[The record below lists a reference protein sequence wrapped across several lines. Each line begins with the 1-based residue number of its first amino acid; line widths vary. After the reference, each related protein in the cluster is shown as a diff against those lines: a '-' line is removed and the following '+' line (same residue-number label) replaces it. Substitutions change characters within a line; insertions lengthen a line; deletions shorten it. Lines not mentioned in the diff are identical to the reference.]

1 MRVLI
6 FTDVNAADSA
16 MLFGE
21 TLRLATRHGLEIIGI
36 VTSRPERFRFARGEK
51 ARRMVRR
58 AMIAAG
64 NRDVSFRSVFSP
76 SIDSARLERR
86 YGIPTFVPP
95 GRDINQPEF
104 VETLG
109 RLRPDLALSYNCLG
123 VFRRNLLDTVGQAV
137 NYHAGLLPHYRGV
150 MATAFSVLAGERES
164 GFTFHRMTEKID
176 EGPIL
181 IEGSIAV
188 LDSTGADLG
197 RRKLAM
203 ALQALPRLFEK
214 IAAKEPG
221 RPPIGTGR
229 YYSVHDWSAL
239 IHVDHPEDLT
249 AAQLSRRIRAFGA
262 VHLCIDGAVYPVTRL
277 RAAGGGHR
285 LAFRTVDGRLLAPDR
300 FEGLPRAVHALAAR
314 WL

>member
-1 MRVLI
+1 
-6 FTDVNAADSA
+6 

-21 TLRLATRHGLEIIGI
+21 TLRLAKRRGLEIIGI
-36 VTSRPERFRFARGEK
+36 VTSRPERFRVARGEW
-51 ARRMVRR
+51 ARRLARR
-58 AMIAAG
+58 ALVAAG
-64 NRDVSFRSVFSP
+64 SRDVPFRTIFAP
-76 SIDSARLERR
+76 AIDSDRLERR
-86 YGIPTFVPP
+86 HGIPTLVPP
-95 GRDINQPEF
+95 GRDINGPEF
-104 VETLG
+104 VETLR

-123 VFRRNLLDTVGQAV
+123 IFRRNLLDTVGQAV

-181 IEGSIAV
+181 IEGSVAV
-188 LDSTGADLG
+188 GDDTGAELG

-203 ALQALPRLFEK
+203 ASEALPRLFEK

-221 RPPIGTGR
+221 RSPIGTGR

-262 VHLCIDGAVYPVTRL
+262 VQLRIDGAVYPVTRL
-277 RAAGGGHR
+277 RAASGGHG
-285 LAFRTVDGRLLAPDR
+285 LAFRTVDGRLLVPDR
-300 FEGLPRAVHALAAR
+300 FEGLPRAVHAFADR